1 MWWEFDQA
9 WLKKSLKCRGVAQ
22 GVAKGWK
29 CVQLFWTVAWQQ
41 STHFS
46 SLNYTEMVV
55 ILGLIPL
62 IWQIILY
69 YQCRRLF
76 NIQFFSPVVSF
87 AKEMNPLEI
96 NENLLPPTPRHR
108 SVLFGTARC
117 QKFSQRTLQW
127 RDAQFARSRAWME
140 ESVFMWK
147 ARRSRL
153 IFVNS
158 WNPPATIL
166 NDSNVKAA

>member
-96 NENLLPPTPRHR
+96 NENLLPLTPRHR
-108 SVLFGTARC
+108 SVRRGVKNSVSGLYSEEMRSSRVRALEWRSQSSCEKQGDHDLFLWTHGIL
-117 QKFSQRTLQW
+117 QR
-127 RDAQFARSRAWME
+127 RF
-140 ESVFMWK
+140 
-147 ARRSRL
+147 
-153 IFVNS
+153 
-158 WNPPATIL
+158 
-166 NDSNVKAA
+166 